1 MSQKDDFETI
11 DPTALQ
17 NVGGGA
23 ATTGTG
29 DDALMTALS
38 GILDSV
44 QQLGQNN
51 QNQMSTPQMMMMMMM
66 MNNNRESQA
75 AAAGPSP
82 AFQYPWG
89 YAYYY

>member
-1 MSQKDDFETI
+1 MSQKDDFQTI

-17 NVGGGA
+17 NVAGGA
-23 ATTGTG
+23 GTTTGTT

-51 QNQMSTPQMMMMMMM
+51 NQMGMPEMMMMMMA
-66 MNNNRESQA
+66 MNNRSSNNA
-75 AAAGPSP
+75 AAAASP
-82 AFQYPWG
+82 PFMYPWG